1 MQFISFLIVFPL
13 IVAIALFFIKN
24 EKLRDIVVVAGG
36 AIIAIESIITCI
48 VGFSSGA
55 QYFTMQSGVLD
66 FLGIVVGVAIAAVII
81 YFGVTYKNKLAIAL
95 ACVQVA
101 ISLVFE
107 LGFAHNATVVKGL
120 YYDNFSLLLA
130 FIIGVIGSGI
140 CIYALGYMKDFQ
152 AHENAEFAKTAG
164 TGVGVGAKS
173 NAGANADSDD
183 QSNAQQST
191 QNTINATAP
200 QSAPDRRPFF
210 FGLMFLF
217 LSAMFVIVFSNNMT
231 WMFTGWEVTTVCS
244 FLLIGYTRTPEAL
257 KNAFRQ
263 INMNLLGGIAF
274 ALALISCVTQIG
286 TLDFSAFI
294 SYGVKHPHVAVFAVT
309 ALSFAGLTKAAQ
321 APFHTWLLGAMVA
334 PTPTSALLHSSTMVK
349 AGVFLL
355 VKLSPVMA
363 VCQIPSYMV
372 MIVGGFTFLACSL
385 LAISQSNAKRVLAYS
400 TIANLGLIAACA
412 GVGSAEAVWA
422 ASFLILFH
430 AIAKSLLFLCVGT
443 AEHHIGS
450 RNIEDMDLL
459 FVRMPLLARF
469 MLIGIMCMF
478 IAPFGMLVG
487 KWATLVTFIDS
498 QCFVLIFLLVFG
510 SAATFMFWAKWFG
523 KLSGIASLPESQR
536 GKNLEKSIHISEW
549 CALGVMM
556 ALILICCAL
565 IPMISVAVVE
575 PYLFDVYGIYG
586 MYAQSIDNTSLWI
599 MSILTVVVFIVI
611 LVATSRKQ
619 KTRRASVYMAG
630 ISIDNPGRTFR
641 NSMTGESAATA
652 KNWYLESYFGEGK
665 LQKPVQILSAVYIA
679 LLFVFAAAQA
689 FTAIF

>member
-95 ACVQVA
+95 ACVQVV

-152 AHENAEFAKTAG
+152 AHENAEFAKTA
-164 TGVGVGAKS
+164 
-173 NAGANADSDD
+173 
-183 QSNAQQST
+183 
-191 QNTINATAP
+191 INSTAP

-363 VCQIPSYMV
+363 VCQIPSFMV

-523 KLSGIASLPESQR
+523 KLSGIASLPKDQQ
-536 GKNLEKSIHISEW
+536 GINLEKQIHISEW

-565 IPMISVAVVE
+565 VPMISVAVVE

-611 LVATSRKQ
+611 LLATSRKQ
-619 KTRRASVYMAG
+619 KTRRVSVYMAG
-630 ISIDNPGRTFR
+630 ISINNPGRTFR

>member
-95 ACVQVA
+95 ACVQVV

-152 AHENAEFAKTAG
+152 AHENAEFAKTA
-164 TGVGVGAKS
+164 
-173 NAGANADSDD
+173 
-183 QSNAQQST
+183 
-191 QNTINATAP
+191 INSTAP

-363 VCQIPSYMV
+363 VCQIPSFMV

-523 KLSGIASLPESQR
+523 KLSGIASLPKDQQ
-536 GKNLEKSIHISEW
+536 GINLEKQIHISEW

-565 IPMISVAVVE
+565 VPMISVAVVE

-611 LVATSRKQ
+611 LLATSRKQ
-619 KTRRASVYMAG
+619 KTRRVSVYMAG

-679 LLFVFAAAQA
+679 LLFVFSAAQA

>member
-95 ACVQVA
+95 ACVQVV

-152 AHENAEFAKTAG
+152 AHENAEFAKTA
-164 TGVGVGAKS
+164 
-173 NAGANADSDD
+173 
-183 QSNAQQST
+183 
-191 QNTINATAP
+191 INSTAP

-523 KLSGIASLPESQR
+523 KLSGIASLPKDQQ
-536 GKNLEKSIHISEW
+536 GINLEKQIHISEW

-565 IPMISVAVVE
+565 VPMISVAVVE

-611 LVATSRKQ
+611 LLATSRKQ
-619 KTRRASVYMAG
+619 KTRRVSVYMAG

-679 LLFVFAAAQA
+679 LLFVFSAAQA

>member
-152 AHENAEFAKTAG
+152 AHENAEFAKTA
-164 TGVGVGAKS
+164 
-173 NAGANADSDD
+173 
-183 QSNAQQST
+183 
-191 QNTINATAP
+191 INSTAP

-523 KLSGIASLPESQR
+523 KLSGIASLPKDQQ
-536 GKNLEKSIHISEW
+536 GINLEKQIHISEW

-565 IPMISVAVVE
+565 VPMISVAVVE

-611 LVATSRKQ
+611 LLATSRKQ
-619 KTRRASVYMAG
+619 KTRRVSVYMAG

>member
-152 AHENAEFAKTAG
+152 AHENAEFAKTA
-164 TGVGVGAKS
+164 
-173 NAGANADSDD
+173 
-183 QSNAQQST
+183 
-191 QNTINATAP
+191 INSTAP

-523 KLSGIASLPESQR
+523 KLSGIASLPKDQQ
-536 GKNLEKSIHISEW
+536 GINLEKQIHISEW

-565 IPMISVAVVE
+565 VPMISVAVVE

-619 KTRRASVYMAG
+619 KTRRVSVYMAG
-630 ISIDNPGRTFR
+630 ISINNPGRTFR

-679 LLFVFAAAQA
+679 LLFVFSAAQA

>member
-152 AHENAEFAKTAG
+152 AHENAEFAKTA
-164 TGVGVGAKS
+164 
-173 NAGANADSDD
+173 
-183 QSNAQQST
+183 
-191 QNTINATAP
+191 INSTAP

-412 GVGSAEAVWA
+412 GVGSAEAIWA

-523 KLSGIASLPESQR
+523 KLSGIASLPKDQQ
-536 GKNLEKSIHISEW
+536 GINLEKQIHISEW

-565 IPMISVAVVE
+565 VPMISVAVVE

-611 LVATSRKQ
+611 LLATSRKQ
-619 KTRRASVYMAG
+619 KTRRVSVYMAG

-679 LLFVFAAAQA
+679 LLFVFSAAQA